1 MKNTGYMLTKRQ
13 RFVLEFIE
21 AYKRKWGVVP
31 TYRVIAI
38 GCKVKSCGGTY
49 RLVHDLSTKGYIS
62 KNRGRYDVV
71 VQAGVDELSTDSG
84 QGVGGGQEE
93 DQGFAGDGQ
102 GTEVPGELL
111 VLCQADV
118 AGVYLGEA
126 SSDHG

>member
-1 MKNTGYMLTKRQ
+1 MEKAGCMLTRRQ

-49 RLVHDLSTKGYIS
+49 RLVGALRDKGYIS
-62 KNRGRYDVV
+62 KDRGRYDIVV
-71 VQAGVDELSTDSG
+71 KAGDLKLSADSG

-93 DQGFAGDGQ
+93 DQG
-102 GTEVPGELL
+102 
-111 VLCQADV
+111 
-118 AGVYLGEA
+118 
-126 SSDHG
+126 SS